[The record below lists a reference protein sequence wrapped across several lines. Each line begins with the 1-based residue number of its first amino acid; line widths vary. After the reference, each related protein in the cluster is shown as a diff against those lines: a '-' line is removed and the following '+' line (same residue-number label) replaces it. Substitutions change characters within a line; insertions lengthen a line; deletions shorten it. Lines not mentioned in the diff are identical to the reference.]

1 MGFVHR
7 LTLATIIRTEM
18 KQLTILVLLIF
29 VGLLDITAQ
38 NPLTLLKDYQYDTN
52 NNELDFENELSQNHE
67 DLSYTN
73 IFFHYYKNHAYNDT
87 FDPYKMML
95 FRINYEHL
103 IQITLN
109 DSSKLEYTFPIQ
121 NGEKVVNKKV
131 YIAKEKKGELTQVK
145 LQSKLYKSSISDSTV
160 SFELNKEGL
169 STNDII
175 RIYWKTETHNF
186 DYIWIPQI
194 YTKSNFV
201 NYVSLS
207 LPEIF
212 KFNLITE
219 YLEII
224 ESNKSDAMQL
234 KQFSYDVSRLV
245 ENINVSNVT
254 YKWKQINNDHDLF
267 LPILSINL
275 PTRIGT
281 SAEEI
286 IQN

>member
-1 MGFVHR
+1 
-7 LTLATIIRTEM
+7 M

-29 VGLLDITAQ
+29 IGLLEIIAQ
-38 NPLTLLKDYQYDTN
+38 NPLPLLKDYQYDTD
-52 NNELDFENELSQNHE
+52 NNEMNFENELSQNHE

-73 IFFHYYKNHAYNDT
+73 IFFRYYKNHAYNQT
-87 FDPYKMML
+87 FNPYKIML

-103 IQITLN
+103 IQITLT
-109 DSSKLEYTFPIQ
+109 DSSELEYTFPIKS
-121 NGEKVVNKKV
+121 GEKVIQKKV
-131 YIAKEKKGELTQVK
+131 YIAKEKKGKLTQMK
-145 LQSKLYKSSISDSTV
+145 LQRKLYKSSISDSTV
-160 SFELNKEGL
+160 SFVLNKEHL

-175 RIYWKTETHNF
+175 RIYWKTESHNF
-186 DYIWIPQI
+186 DFIWIPKI
-194 YTKSNFV
+194 YTKSNVV
-201 NYVSLS
+201 NYVNLS

-212 KFNLITE
+212 KFNLATE

-224 ESNKSDAMQL
+224 ESKRSVDMQL

-254 YKWKQINNDHDLF
+254 YIWKQINNDHDLF

-275 PTRIGT
+275 PAGIGT
-281 SAEEI
+281 SVEEI